1 MTRRGSLAYYLAA
14 VVCGSFFLTVTYFAY
29 FLATGAKMTNVSREF
44 FFTYFFGV
52 LLSIIPLTLIAFFL
66 RRLAVRLRWQGLLPW
81 LAGAWVVGAVVLA
94 VLSAAGHAVEAWRNG
109 PVGLKH
115 FLLWL
120 FIGPWFMTKA
130 PLWLPLPGL
139 TAMAWVLF
147 RVHSAFEPA
156 KEAAAPAAW
165 NRNEVSK

>member
-29 FLATGAKMTNVSREF
+29 FLATGAKITNVSREF

-52 LLSIIPLTLIAFFL
+52 LLSFIPLMLIAFFL
-66 RRLAVRLRWQGLLPW
+66 RRLAARQGWTRLWQWVLGIW
-81 LAGAWVVGAVVLA
+81 LVGAVALA
-94 VLSAAGHAVEAWRNG
+94 ALSAAGHAVEAWRNG

-115 FLLWL
+115 ALLWL

-139 TAMAWVLF
+139 TATAWVLL

-156 KEAAAPAAW
+156 KEAAVAES
-165 NRNEVSK
+165 NKNEVST